1 MCNIVPIMS
10 KKVKVKVFIEQSC
23 LILCNPKGCGSAGS
37 SVHGI
42 LHARILEWV
51 AILFSGD
58 LPYPRI
64 KPRSLAL
71 QVDALLSETLRDMV
85 HSKV

>member
-23 LILCNPKGCGSAGS
+23 LILCNPMGCGSAGS

-42 LHARILEWV
+42 SMARILEWV
-51 AILFSGD
+51 TIPFFRRLSNVGIEAKSLTLQADSSLYEPSG
-58 LPYPRI
+58 
-64 KPRSLAL
+64 KP
-71 QVDALLSETLRDMV
+71 
-85 HSKV
+85 